1 VRPDVIAPVPDVSGF
16 DEPATVSVI
25 IPCYNYAR
33 FLPQAVKSALSQDHV
48 SVDVVVVD
56 DASTDGSLAVAQ
68 GLARDDPRAQV
79 VSNAHNS
86 GPVKTFNRGLE
97 LARGEFLVRL
107 DADDLLTEGSLS
119 RAVAVMRSLP
129 AVGLVY
135 GHPLHFH
142 GDVLPK
148 ARTNPTGWLHWQG
161 LDWLR
166 ARCEAG
172 NNVITSPEVLMRA
185 SVVARVGGQENLAHT
200 HDMEMWFRIAAFSDV
215 AYILGADQAWHR
227 LHEKSLSMANRNIV
241 KERIERRAAF
251 ETLFSGIAADL
262 PEAEELLATA
272 RRALAHE
279 ALVDACHLYDRGRGD
294 AREIGD
300 ALLLFARDCD
310 PAVATGPLAAALARR
325 RRLGPAVVSWLPWH
339 VAQSAYRGIMLRVRW
354 HRWHRSGVYEPGMR
368 SSGHRR
374 RTATDPRPQG

>member
-135 GHPLHFH
+135 GHPLHFR
-142 GDVLPK
+142 GDVLPR
-148 ARTNPTGWLHWQG
+148 ARTTPTGWLHWQG

-185 SVVARVGGQENLAHT
+185 SVVARVGGQQDLAHT
-200 HDMEMWFRIAAFSDV
+200 HDMEMWFRIAAYSDV
-215 AYILGADQAWHR
+215 AYILGVDQAWHR
-227 LHEKSLSMANRNIV
+227 VHEQSLSMTNRETV
-241 KERIERRAAF
+241 KERVGRREAF
-251 ETLFSGIAADL
+251 ETLFSGVAADL
-262 PEAEELLATA
+262 PQADDLLATA
-272 RRALAHE
+272 RRALARE
-279 ALVDACHLYDRGRGD
+279 AMVDACQLYDRGRAD
-294 AREIGD
+294 SREIGD
-300 ALLLFARDCD
+300 GLLSFARDCD
-310 PAVATGPLAAALARR
+310 PEVAAGPVAAALARR
-325 RRLGPAVVSWLPWH
+325 RRLGPTVVSWLPWH
-339 VAQSAYRGIMLRVRW
+339 AVEAAYRGVMIRVRLRRW
-354 HRWHRSGVYEPGMR
+354 HRRGVYETRAR
-368 SSGHRR
+368 SGGRHV
-374 RTATDPRPQG
+374 G